1 MPLKKKLNGAS
12 KIYQRIKSMMQQ
24 LFRITFAIV
33 ISGTLTQC
41 TTKNTLES
49 DIDSIFKNAFQSTTP
64 GGAVLVMKGEKIIF
78 SKGYGLADLQTQE
91 KITTQTLFN
100 TGSISK
106 TFVSHVILDL
116 AREGELSLQDSL
128 VKYFNDFKNPAIAN
142 RVKIHHLL
150 THTSGLPDNRRV
162 FLDSLFLLTAKD
174 EENFAPI
181 KQNDTLL
188 FEPGSQFEY
197 SNPAFNGLALIIE
210 KVTGKKWQ
218 EIVKEKIFDPS
229 GMKTSVITDGPFP
242 ITGVSH
248 AYLKTNEG
256 YIEKDYGEEPTFAA
270 AGNGGVWSSV
280 EELALYELALRNV
293 KFSDAKTIDDSR
305 TIKEYANWK
314 SNTPAF
320 IGYSWFIG
328 KTEDGHKMIYHTGT
342 QGGFYGDFVSI
353 PEKGIIYV
361 MLCNIPTPQE
371 EKREAVLSILKKY
384 NWLD

>member
-1 MPLKKKLNGAS
+1 MIQKL
-12 KIYQRIKSMMQQ
+12 
-24 LFRITFAIV
+24 LRITLAIGLIIIV
-33 ISGTLTQC
+33 NQC
-41 TTKNTLES
+41 STKKNWGSE
-49 DIDSIFKNAFQSTTP
+49 IDSIFSKDFKTDTP
-64 GGAVLVMKGEKIIF
+64 GGAVLIMKGEEIVF
-78 SKGYGLADLQTQE
+78 SKSYGLADINTKE
-91 KITTQTLFN
+91 KITPQTLFN

-106 TFVSHVILDL
+106 TFVSHVIMDL
-116 AREGELSLQDSL
+116 AKEGKLSLQDSL
-128 VKYFNDFKNPAIAN
+128 SKYFTDFKNPVIAN
-142 RVKIHHLL
+142 KVKIHNLL

-162 FLDSLFLLTAKD
+162 FLDSVFLLTAKD
-174 EENFAPI
+174 EENFAPL
-181 KQNDTLL
+181 KQNDSLL

-218 EIVKEKIFDPS
+218 EVVKEKIFDPV
-229 GMKTSVITDGPFP
+229 GMKTSVITDGPYP

-248 AYLKTNEG
+248 AYLKTKDG

-280 EELALYELALRNV
+280 EELALYELALRNA
-293 KFSDAKTIDDSR
+293 KFSESKTIEDSR

-314 SNTPAF
+314 SSTPSF

-328 KTEDGHKMIYHTGT
+328 KTEDGYKMIYHTGT

-353 PEKGIIYV
+353 PEKGITYI

-371 EKREAVLSILKKY
+371 EKREAVLSTLKKY